1 MMKFVT
7 ASGSTLQER
16 APMFDGKLRPWIDWP
31 LDAAGAALAQR
42 AVNADHVSIAGFMLG
57 LGAAGAVIP
66 GWFGGALILLAA
78 NRIADGLDGAVARAT
93 ALTDRGGFLDIT
105 LDFAFYAAFPL
116 AFAVHS
122 PAANALAAATLLAA
136 FLVNGAAFLAYAVIA
151 AKRGQT
157 TAAQGQKSIYYL
169 AGLAEG
175 AETIAVFVAW
185 CLWPGY
191 FPAVAYGFA
200 ALCAI
205 SAAARLAMGWQLG
218 APRSP
223 VV

>member
-1 MMKFVT
+1 
-7 ASGSTLQER
+7 
-16 APMFDGKLRPWIDWP
+16 MFDGKLRSWINGP
-31 LDAAGAALAQR
+31 LDAGGKALAR
-42 AVNADHVSIAGFMLG
+42 RGVNADAVTIAGFGLG
-57 LGAAGAVIP
+57 VGAAGAVLP
-66 GWFGGALILLAA
+66 GWFGLALALLAA

-93 ALTDRGGFLDIT
+93 ALTDRGS

-116 AFAVHS
+116 AFAVHN

-151 AKRGQT
+151 AKRGRT

-175 AETIAVFVAW
+175 GETIAVFVAW

-191 FPAVAYGFA
+191 FPVLAYGFA

-205 SAAARLAMGWQLG
+205 SAAARLVMGWHIG

-223 VV
+223 LV